1 MTTESRPFRKIL
13 IANRGEIAC
22 RIIWTCKEMGIRTVA
37 VHSDVDR
44 DSLHVR
50 FADESACIGP
60 APSAQSYLNIPA
72 IISAAEI
79 FNVDAIHPG
88 YGFLAESA
96 YFAEICE
103 ACNIKFIGPRP
114 DVIQLMGDKVE
125 ARRAMQAAGVP
136 IIPGSPEAL
145 DSEEEAIKV
154 AREIGFPV
162 IVKASAG
169 GGGRGMR
176 VVRSEG
182 ELGHALEMGSN
193 EAAAA
198 FKNGD
203 VYIERFVERPRHIE
217 MQVLADEYGE
227 CFYLGER
234 ECSIQRRHQKLLEE
248 APSPVMTPEL
258 RQQMGEVAVNACKAI
273 GYSSAGTFDVLLDED
288 KRFYFMEM
296 NTRIQVE
303 HPVTEMVTLTDI
315 VRNQIRI
322 AEGEPLGYSQDD
334 VIIVGHAIEC
344 RINAESPDPFTPSPG
359 TITTFNLP
367 GGPGVRLDTYVYP
380 GYRVP
385 PFYDSMIAKVIVHAR
400 TRELAIARM
409 RRALDA
415 MVIEGIKTTIP
426 LHLKIMDDPDFQAGN
441 ISTRFME
448 DFLARNGFKEKPVST
463 AAAALTGGP
472 PWIYNNRLFSSG
484 LGSLIGVE
492 RLCQLQSSEQAES
505 SLAWK
510 RAPACAFL
518 R

>member
-1 MTTESRPFRKIL
+1 MTTATRPFRKIL

-50 FADESACIGP
+50 FADESVCIGP

-114 DVIQLMGDKVE
+114 EVIQLMGDKVE
-125 ARRAMQAAGVP
+125 ARRAMKAAGVP
-136 IIPGSPEAL
+136 ITPGSTEAL
-145 DSEEEAIKV
+145 HSEAEAIAI

-176 VVRSEG
+176 IVRSEAD
-182 ELGHALEMGSN
+182 LGHALEMASN

-217 MQVLADEYGE
+217 IQVLADEFGE
-227 CFYLGER
+227 CVYLGER

-258 RQQMGEVAVNACKAI
+258 RQQMGEVAVNACKSI
-273 GYSSAGTFDVLLDED
+273 GYSSAGTFEFLLDED

-344 RINAESPDPFTPSPG
+344 RINAESPDTFTPSPG
-359 TITTFNLP
+359 LITTFNLP

-448 DFLARNGFKEKPVST
+448 EFLARNGVKEKPAGT
-463 AAAALTGGP
+463 AAAALTGG
-472 PWIYNNRLFSSG
+472 S
-484 LGSLIGVE
+484 
-492 RLCQLQSSEQAES
+492 A
-505 SLAWK
+505 
-510 RAPACAFL
+510 
-518 R
+518 